1 MEYDNTNK
9 VVIFKNDQKGNE
21 KAPSYKGKLNVEGKD
36 YEISLW
42 VKESDKAGKYFQG
55 SIKEP
60 LQGSTQPQ
68 SSSTQPQTSAPIVD
82 DLPF

>member
-1 MEYDNTNK
+1 MMNYDNTNK

-21 KAPSYKGKLNVEGKD
+21 KAPSYKGSINVEGKD

-42 VKESDKAGKYFQG
+42 VKESEKTGKYFQG
-55 SIKEP
+55 SIQVKQPKE
-60 LQGSTQPQ
+60 SASNTPQ
-68 SSSTQPQTSAPIVD
+68 NANED

>member
-9 VVIFKNDQKGNE
+9 AVIFKNDQKGNE
-21 KAPSYKGKLNVEGKD
+21 KAPSYKGTINVEGKD

-42 VKESDKAGKYFQG
+42 VKESEKAGKYFQG
-55 SIKEP
+55 SIQVKQPKESA
-60 LQGSTQPQ
+60 STPSQN
-68 SSSTQPQTSAPIVD
+68 SNED